1 MAYRKVLARLE
12 ELLTPVADFGTPL
25 SDAELTKSARAIGS
39 DLGDSARANDV
50 PVDRVV
56 DDVVRLSGQLT
67 DSIVTGLE
75 TDPEARRGLD
85 RLRLVKS
92 AAAAAI
98 AGMDAQ
104 ERAVGRRR
112 RQERGSILQA
122 FSRTLTLEIRNR
134 LGAAETALLM
144 RPLIPPSPEHRQRI
158 YGIVRGSIESAGAT
172 IDDVMSLSRYGDPR
186 LYPVAR
192 ALSARE
198 LTRRALAG
206 FESRAR
212 RDGVTL
218 RMGDVT
224 EAPVDEGPCRL
235 ILRNL
240 IENGI
245 EYRDPA
251 SREALV
257 EVSAEADEGWVVFRV
272 RDNGI
277 GIDPSLEGRVF
288 DWSARLNEST
298 PGEGLGLPLAREA
311 ASQIGGSV
319 RLEGSPTGTTVCVR
333 VPIRT

>member
-1 MAYRKVLARLE
+1 MLSKLVALLE
-12 ELLTPVADFGTPL
+12 PVADFETPL
-25 SDAELTKSARAIGS
+25 SDGVTAQARRLGSALGASARS
-39 DLGDSARANDV
+39 SDV

-56 DDVVRLSGQLT
+56 DDVVRLSGRLT
-67 DSIVTGLE
+67 DAIVAGVE
-75 TDPEARRGLD
+75 IDPEVSRPFD
-85 RLRLVKS
+85 RLRLVKN

-144 RPLIPPSPEHRQRI
+144 RPLIPQSPEHRQRL

-172 IDDVMSLSRYGDPR
+172 IDDVMSLTRYGDPS

-192 ALSARE
+192 AMSAHD
-198 LTRRALAG
+198 LARRALGG
-206 FESRAR
+206 FEARAESS
-212 RDGVTL
+212 GVTL
-218 RMGDVT
+218 RLGSVPD
-224 EAPVDEGPCRL
+224 ARVDEGPCRL

-245 EYRDPA
+245 EYRDRSCP
-251 SREALV
+251 EPFV
-257 EVSAEADEGWVVFRV
+257 EVTGSASEDWVTFQV

-277 GIDPSLEGRVF
+277 GIDPTLEGRVF

-311 ASQIGGSV
+311 AAQIGGSV
-319 RLEGSPTGTTVCVR
+319 QLEGARDGGTTVTVR
-333 VPIRT
+333 VPVRR